1 LLLSIEAREG
11 ESRETEKR
19 KRVERETREID
30 TQLRARGKELRSMQ
44 IMCRQ
49 AVSTTLV
56 KLESSESPPDSWSF
70 GSPPVRRTTR
80 LPDPLSEVS
89 LIVSALAQPSRS
101 TLLDSSSARRG
112 VGASLEEDHNNSSS
126 RRTSILRAPQAH
138 RLYGDDVADDHLRT
152 GAAAAAAPPPPPP
165 GELGEPSVG
174 QKRSRTE
181 EEQESFE
188 RLLLW
193 STQEWVDPERSHAAA
208 WLPVAEAAAAR
219 RRADLAMKTRMMAEA
234 ATAAAMEQQ
243 QQQHGGGGG
252 SSGGVAAYSG
262 SSSIQHNTSAFDSA
276 SGKQQREFSPSE
288 EGS

>member
-1 LLLSIEAREG
+1 LSIEAREG

-19 KRVERETREID
+19 KRVERETRETDI
-30 TQLRARGKELRSMQ
+30 QLRARGKEQRSMQ

-49 AVSTTLV
+49 PVSTTLV

-70 GSPPVRRTTR
+70 GSPPVRRTKR

-112 VGASLEEDHNNSSS
+112 VSASLEEDHNNNSS
-126 RRTSILRAPQAH
+126 RRTSILRAPQAQ
-138 RLYGDDVADDHLRT
+138 RLYDVADDHLRT
-152 GAAAAAAPPPPPP
+152 GLAAA
-165 GELGEPSVG
+165 GEHGEPSVG

-219 RRADLAMKTRMMAEA
+219 RHADLAMKTRVMAEA
-234 ATAAAMEQQ
+234 AAAMEQQ
-243 QQQHGGGGG
+243 QQQQRGGGTD
-252 SSGGVAAYSG
+252 YSG

-276 SGKQQREFSPSE
+276 SGKQLPEFSLSA

>member
-1 LLLSIEAREG
+1 
-11 ESRETEKR
+11 
-19 KRVERETREID
+19 
-30 TQLRARGKELRSMQ
+30 
-44 IMCRQ
+44 MCRQ

-80 LPDPLSEVS
+80 LPDPLCEVS
-89 LIVSALAQPSRS
+89 LMVSALAQPSRS

-112 VGASLEEDHNNSSS
+112 VGASLEEDRNNSSS

-138 RLYGDDVADDHLRT
+138 RLYGDDVADGHLRA
-152 GAAAAAAPPPPPP
+152 GAAAAP

-243 QQQHGGGGG
+243 QQQQRGGGGG
-252 SSGGVAAYSG
+252 SSGGVTAYSG

-276 SGKQQREFSPSE
+276 SGKQLREFSPSE

>member
-1 LLLSIEAREG
+1 
-11 ESRETEKR
+11 
-19 KRVERETREID
+19 
-30 TQLRARGKELRSMQ
+30 
-44 IMCRQ
+44 MCRQ

-70 GSPPVRRTTR
+70 GSPPVRRTKR
-80 LPDPLSEVS
+80 LPDPLCEVS
-89 LIVSALAQPSRS
+89 LMVSALAQPSRS

-126 RRTSILRAPQAH
+126 SRRTSILRAPQAH

-152 GAAAAAAPPPPPP
+152 GAAPAPAP

-193 STQEWVDPERSHAAA
+193 STQEWVDPEKSHAAA

-219 RRADLAMKTRMMAEA
+219 RSADLAMKTRMMAEA

-243 QQQHGGGGG
+243 QQRGGGGG

-276 SGKQQREFSPSE
+276 SGKQLREFSPSE
-288 EGS
+288 EGSWRSHHLPLLTQFLEFFKEL

>member
-1 LLLSIEAREG
+1 MLLSIEAREG
-11 ESRETEKR
+11 ELRETEKR
-19 KRVERETREID
+19 KRVERETRETDI
-30 TQLRARGKELRSMQ
+30 QLRARGKELRSMQ

-89 LIVSALAQPSRS
+89 LMVSALAQPSRS

-112 VGASLEEDHNNSSS
+112 VGANLEEDHNNSSS

-152 GAAAAAAPPPPPP
+152 GAAAAAA

-219 RRADLAMKTRMMAEA
+219 RRADLAMKTKMMAEAA

-243 QQQHGGGGG
+243 QRGGG
-252 SSGGVAAYSG
+252 AAYSG

-276 SGKQQREFSPSE
+276 SGKHLPEFSPSE

>member
-1 LLLSIEAREG
+1 
-11 ESRETEKR
+11 
-19 KRVERETREID
+19 
-30 TQLRARGKELRSMQ
+30 M
-44 IMCRQ
+44 
-49 AVSTTLV
+49 
-56 KLESSESPPDSWSF
+56 
-70 GSPPVRRTTR
+70 
-80 LPDPLSEVS
+80 
-89 LIVSALAQPSRS
+89 VSALAQPSRS

-152 GAAAAAAPPPPPP
+152 GAAAAP

-243 QQQHGGGGG
+243 QQRGGGGG

-276 SGKQQREFSPSE
+276 SGKQLLEFSPSE

>member
-1 LLLSIEAREG
+1 
-11 ESRETEKR
+11 
-19 KRVERETREID
+19 
-30 TQLRARGKELRSMQ
+30 
-44 IMCRQ
+44 MCRQ
-49 AVSTTLV
+49 PVSTTLV

-89 LIVSALAQPSRS
+89 LMVSALAQPSRS
-101 TLLDSSSARRG
+101 TLLDSSSARRC

-138 RLYGDDVADDHLRT
+138 RLYGDDVADGHLRT
-152 GAAAAAAPPPPPP
+152 GAAAPP

-243 QQQHGGGGG
+243 QQHGGGGGG

-276 SGKQQREFSPSE
+276 SGKQPREFSPSE